1 MITHLGH
8 TAIRTR
14 DLDASLK
21 FYTEVIGLREAFRM
35 CGDDGKPFI
44 RMERDEKTG
53 YRYMKVGGLELRD
66 QTEKKDTP
74 DAEDTNKP
82 KE

>member
-1 MITHLGH
+1 
-8 TAIRTR
+8 
-14 DLDASLK
+14 
-21 FYTEVIGLREAFRM
+21 
-35 CGDDGKPFI
+35 
-44 RMERDEKTG
+44 MERDEKTG
-53 YRYMKVGGLELRD
+53 YRYMKVGGIELRD